1 MTTKLR
7 DTSGL
12 AMTTPAA
19 ARELVQLP
27 PSEELPAAAR
37 ERTAIVIAAFNEA
50 GCIGTVVREL
60 RAQFPRV
67 IVVDD
72 GSGDATVQEA
82 RLAGGTVLEHY
93 VNRGQGAAL
102 QTGITYGIVHGAD
115 YFVTFDADG
124 QHDIADLPSLL
135 LPIVRGE
142 VQICLGSRF
151 IDPNDRNKQIP
162 FLRKLL
168 LRAAVLFM
176 RMTSRAK
183 LTDAHNGYRAFSR
196 QAALSLDIQLDRMAH
211 ASEIVDQF
219 HSSGLPYR
227 EVPVRVRYTD
237 YSLRKGQRNWA
248 AFRVAFDYLV
258 GRLTR

>member
-1 MTTKLR
+1 MTTDLR
-7 DTSGL
+7 DTSGPG
-12 AMTTPAA
+12 MTTPASA
-19 ARELVQLP
+19 IELVAP
-27 PSEELPAAAR
+27 APVEELPAAVRAK
-37 ERTAIVIAAFNEA
+37 TAIVIAAFNEA
-50 GCIGTVVREL
+50 GCIGSVVREL
-60 RAQFPRV
+60 RAQFPHV

-72 GSGDATVQEA
+72 GSVDATVQEA
-82 RLAGGTVLEHY
+82 QLAGATVLRHF

-102 QTGITYGIVHGAD
+102 QTGITFGLRIGAE

-124 QHDIADLPSLL
+124 QHDVADLPKLL

-151 IDPNDRNKQIP
+151 VDRSARNEQIP

-176 RMTSRAK
+176 RMTSRAQ

-196 QAALSLDIQLDRMAH
+196 QAALALDIQLDRMAH

-219 HSSGLPYR
+219 HNSGLPYR
-227 EVPVRVRYTD
+227 EIPVRVRYTD
-237 YSLRKGQRNWA
+237 YSLRKGQRNLA

>member
-1 MTTKLR
+1 MMTDLR
-7 DTSGL
+7 DTSRLG
-12 AMTTPAA
+12 MTAPAA
-19 ARELVQLP
+19 TQELVHP
-27 PSEELPAAAR
+27 PASDELPAAVRA
-37 ERTAIVIAAFNEA
+37 RTAIVIAAFNEA

-60 RAQFPRV
+60 RAQFPCV

-72 GSGDATVQEA
+72 GSVDATAQEA
-82 RLAGGTVLEHY
+82 KLAGAIVLQHF

-102 QTGITYGIVHGAD
+102 QTGIAYGLARGAE

-124 QHDIADLPSLL
+124 QHDVADLPKLVW
-135 LPIVRGE
+135 PIVRGE

-151 IDPNDRNKQIP
+151 LDRTDHNAQIP
-162 FLRKLL
+162 FVRKLL

-176 RMTSRAK
+176 RLTSRAH

-196 QAALSLDIQLDRMAH
+196 QAALALDIQLDRMAH

-219 HSSGLPYR
+219 HASGLRYR
-227 EVPVRVRYTD
+227 EVQVRIRYTE
-237 YSLRKGQRNWA
+237 YSLRKGQRSSA
-248 AFRVAFDYLV
+248 ALRVAFDYLM